1 MNMPKKPLLLCAIT
15 ALFFC
20 AALNAPCEEAVF
32 ENERYSLQVSYTATA
47 QPGDAAFVR
56 MIFSRVKKQTGGKGA
71 TKAALFLGNASS
83 DFYIVQPRGG
93 KKNNPDS
100 YIEMLAYIALS
111 TWREASQ
118 TELTVQYSAF
128 GDESMT
134 FKLPFTVMQK
144 EFIRETIALDERNTA
159 IQTDSSPQRASQI
172 DTLNQVLAAKKSDAV
187 FQQGAFTPPVS
198 ATRRTSFFG
207 DRRVYAYS
215 TGRTSTTEHYGIDY
229 GVPTG
234 TPVFAAGAGRVAL
247 AENRITTG
255 WSVVIE
261 HLPGLYSLYYHMD
274 SLAVKA
280 GQMVKQGEEI
290 GKSGATGLA
299 TGPHLH
305 WEMRLNTTAVNPD
318 MFLGD
323 FSFFD
328 EKH

>member
-1 MNMPKKPLLLCAIT
+1 MFKKPLLLCAIT
-15 ALFFC
+15 ALFFFTV
-20 AALNAPCEEAVF
+20 LRAPCEEAVF
-32 ENERYSLQVSYTATA
+32 ENERYSLQVSYNASA
-47 QPGDAAFVR
+47 PQGDALFVR
-56 MIFSRVKKQTGGKGA
+56 MILSRVKKQTTDKGA
-71 TKAALFLGNASS
+71 TKATLALGNAVS
-83 DFYIVQPRGG
+83 DFYVVQPRGG
-93 KKNNPDS
+93 KRSNPDT
-100 YIEMLAYIALS
+100 YLEMLAYIALS
-111 TWREASQ
+111 TWREPAQ
-118 TELTVQYSAF
+118 TELTINYSAF
-128 GDESMT
+128 GEENMM
-134 FKLPFTVMQK
+134 FKLPFTVTKK
-144 EFIRETIALDERNTA
+144 EFVSETIALNERNTA
-159 IQTDSSPQRASQI
+159 IQTDSSPQRAAQI
-172 DTLNQVLAAKKSDAV
+172 DTLNQVLAAKKTDAV

-198 ATRRTSFFG
+198 STRRTSFFG

-215 TGRTSTTEHYGIDY
+215 TGKTSTTEHYGTDY

-234 TPVFAAGAGRVAL
+234 TPVFATGSGRVAL
-247 AENRITTG
+247 AENRISTG

-280 GQMVKQGEEI
+280 GQAVKQGEEI

-305 WEMRLNTTAVNPD
+305 WEMRLNSTPVNPD